1 MGLKMRL
8 KLFPSIPLLQ
18 SSSNESLFHACN
30 KGFNGLHPFNLSSNE
45 RGFRF
50 FPSGMPIEGDI
61 DDNMVIKAFD
71 LLATEKQIPPIAIY
85 LLKKIPFGAGLGGG
99 SSDAA
104 FMLKLLNEA
113 FTLGYSE
120 EQLCNFAARL
130 GADCAFF
137 IKNRPAYSFG
147 IGNKLEEIDLCLDTY
162 YWALVKPPFNVSTK
176 EAYAMITPRQ
186 PEMSLKE
193 IVKKPVSEWKNRM
206 KNDFEVPIFKNIPNF
221 VPSRKIIRTRGSVCP
236 CRARDQ
242 LYLVCLKS
250 RPNSKIFSRLFCMD
264 KCRLLKSIIL

>member
-1 MGLKMRL
+1 MCIRD
-8 KLFPSIPLLQ
+8 
-18 SSSNESLFHACN
+18 
-30 KGFNGLHPFNLSSNE
+30 
-45 RGFRF
+45 R
-50 FPSGMPIEGDI
+50 
-61 DDNMVIKAFD
+61 
-71 LLATEKQIPPIAIY
+71 
-85 LLKKIPFGAGLGGG
+85 
-99 SSDAA
+99 
-104 FMLKLLNEA
+104 NEA

-206 KNDFEVPIFKNIPNF
+206 KNDFEVPIFKKYP
-221 VPSRKIIRTRGSVCP
+221 
-236 CRARDQ
+236 Q
-242 LYLVCLKS
+242 LCTIKEKLYEQGAVYALSL
-250 RPNSKIFSRLFCMD
+250 IHIL
-264 KCRLLKSIIL
+264 SIQPPVV